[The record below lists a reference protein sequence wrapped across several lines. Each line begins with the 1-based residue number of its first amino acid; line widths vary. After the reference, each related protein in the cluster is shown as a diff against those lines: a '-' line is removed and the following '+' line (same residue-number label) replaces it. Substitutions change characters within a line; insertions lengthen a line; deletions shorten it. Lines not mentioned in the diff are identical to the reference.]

1 MKYYLLLFLNVLALG
16 ANSQNKITY
25 LKMDR
30 TACFGRCP
38 VYTIELMSNGSIY
51 YEGKKN
57 TEFIGKREAKISVA
71 QMQKFMKTI
80 SGYKLLSLQ
89 NVYKPI
95 AADLPRLNFTFT
107 VNGKAKSIKN
117 GESGP
122 KYLETIGKKIDSLV
136 STLKW
141 TETKDELS
149 GPDLQIGVGK
159 DKSTFVFVEHEAEFP
174 GGDEA
179 LMNYLST
186 HIVYPAKALELNI
199 QGKVICEFTV
209 TSEGKIKDVK
219 VIKAVGF
226 GLDDEAVRVIKEM
239 PNWKPGTQNG
249 AKVDSKFTLPVQFV
263 LD

>member
-1 MKYYLLLFLNVLALG
+1 MKYYLLLFLNVLALN

-38 VYTIELMSNGSIY
+38 VYTIELMSNGAIY

-57 TEFIGKREAKISVA
+57 TEFIGKREAKISVT

-122 KYLETIGKKIDSLV
+122 KYLETIGKKIDSLMT
-136 STLKW
+136 TLKW
-141 TETKDELS
+141 SEIKEEAS

-239 PNWKPGTQNG
+239 PIWKPGTQNG